1 MVLWGPALG
10 ALLVAIV
17 GYLCLRGLLRQRR
30 PKEPPL
36 DKGPVPW
43 LGHAMAFRKNMFEF
57 LRHMQA
63 KHGDIFT
70 VQLGGQYFTFVMDPL
85 SFGPI
90 LKDAQRKLDFV
101 EYAQKLVLKVFGY
114 RSVQGDYRMIHSA
127 STKHLMGEG
136 LEELNKLNP
145 SISFHVGP
153 VDSVYPTARDFF
165 FQKHL

>member
-1 MVLWGPALG
+1 
-10 ALLVAIV
+10 
-17 GYLCLRGLLRQRR
+17 
-30 PKEPPL
+30 
-36 DKGPVPW
+36 
-43 LGHAMAFRKNMFEF
+43 
-57 LRHMQA
+57 MQA

-101 EYAQKLVLKVFGY
+101 SAKLVLKAFGY

-136 LEELNKLNP
+136 LE
-145 SISFHVGP
+145 
-153 VDSVYPTARDFF
+153 
-165 FQKHL
+165 